1 MLLVIIQP
9 DDTSVSAVS
18 STFDVVREAGACN
31 VTEVTKGTRE
41 AMTCSGRGSCNH
53 KSGECKCFD
62 NYAGIACSEQQVLR

>member
-1 MLLVIIQP
+1 MINGMQ
-9 DDTSVSAVS
+9 T
-18 STFDVVREAGACN
+18 CN